1 MRIIDRAYSKEEFR
15 SYLLDHSEEI
25 FEEDRRRRWLKIYC
39 ILVSDESWQSTL
51 FSNNELIKMGE
62 IFKATGNKDSEDD
75 DEEKYYIMEYCPGLL
90 LMYTTAT
97 NQEYR
102 ETLGKKIERSVGSTR
117 MWMKPKLFETIW
129 KGILNETGG
138 FIYRFTSRRGP
149 LDTNPCKI
157 RPEYKRRFNYTGD
170 DGTQTLAELE
180 ELYGTAPESIYME
193 IDENLKIHL
202 TNDGLYSAQEISAE
216 AMNLFFK
223 YLDEIKDSILEMR
236 TVSKSMKYEVVS
248 EFDIQ
253 TVSIESGV
261 IKLRD
266 CVIEQVMAEKMMTA
280 LDAFSFIDLHLEG
293 GSVSLTATVVDE
305 LKGSIFNINASES
318 QILIVPKI
326 RTTFESFIEFYRGI
340 VESVD
345 EYAEFSLLSY
355 AS

>member
-1 MRIIDRAYSKEEFR
+1 MQITEKAYSKEEFKN
-15 SYLLDHSEEI
+15 YLIDHSDEI
-25 FEEDRRRRWLKIYC
+25 FEEDKRRRWLKIYC
-39 ILVSDESWQSTL
+39 ILVSDESWQRTL
-51 FSNNELIKMGE
+51 FSDNELIKMGE
-62 IFKATGNKDSEDD
+62 IFKAIGKKNEDND
-75 DEEKYYIMEYCPGLL
+75 DEEQYYIMEYCSGLL

-97 NQEYR
+97 KQEYR
-102 ETLGKKIERSVGSTR
+102 ETLGKRIEQSLGATR
-117 MWMKPKLFETIW
+117 MWMRPKLFETFW
-129 KGILNETGG
+129 KGILDETGG
-138 FIYRFTSRRGP
+138 FVYRFTSRRGP

-180 ELYGTAPESIYME
+180 ELYGATPESIYME
-193 IDENLKIHL
+193 IDENLKIHI
-202 TNDGLYSAQEISAE
+202 TNDGLYSAQEISAD

-236 TVSKSMKYEVVS
+236 KVSKSMKFEVVS
-248 EFDIQ
+248 EFDLK
-253 TVSIESGV
+253 TVSIESGI

-266 CVIEQVMAEKMMTA
+266 CIVDPVMAEKMMKA
-280 LDAFSFIDLHLEG
+280 LEKFSFIDLHLEA

-305 LKGSIFNINASES
+305 IKGSIFNINASES

-326 RTTFESFIEFYRGI
+326 RTTFESFIGFYRGI

-355 AS
+355 AQ